1 MNVLQPGMRS
11 FILKILLAVVI
22 VAVADQAIGAGLL
35 YMRRHAGS
43 GSARE
48 IEYTTHQCNE
58 DVLIFGS
65 SRAMHHYVPSI
76 ITDSL
81 GLSCFNCGKD
91 GMSIFYNYG
100 RWQLSRG
107 HHTPKVIIY
116 DYSDLDH
123 EVNPGANNVF
133 QTELRPYYDS
143 PAIKEMFLE
152 TDPSEKYKVVS
163 SLYRNN
169 SKVLQLV
176 AGYIKQERFGDGFDP
191 LSGDIRQI
199 YKIKFNKSVDPLKYE
214 YLEKFIKE
222 AQHDG
227 IKVIFMASP
236 YFDGVNEVCPSEIKE
251 LFKKYHVDF
260 YDNEDLKGFTQNK
273 KLFKNM
279 RHLNKE
285 GAVAYTKIV
294 VGQIRKSLSQ

>member
-1 MNVLQPGMRS
+1 MKKIHPEMRS
-11 FILKILLAVVI
+11 FILKVLLAVSI
-22 VAVADQAIGAGLL
+22 VAVADQVIGAGLL

-43 GSARE
+43 GSAKD
-48 IEYTTHQCNE
+48 IEYTTYKCDE

-65 SRAMHHYVPSI
+65 SRAMHHYVPNI
-76 ITDSL
+76 IKDSL

-91 GMSIFYNYG
+91 GMSIFYSYG
-100 RWQLSRG
+100 RWQLLRG

-123 EVNPGANNVF
+123 EVSPSANNRF
-133 QTELRPYYDS
+133 QTELRPYYDT
-143 PAIKEMFLE
+143 PAIKELFMK
-152 TDPSEKYKVVS
+152 TDSSEKYKVVS
-163 SLYRNN
+163 RLYRNN

-176 AGYIKQERFGDGFDP
+176 AGYIKREGFSDGFTP
-191 LSGDIRQI
+191 LYGDIQQF
-199 YKIKFNKSVDPLKYE
+199 YKIRFKHTIDPLKYE

-222 AQHDG
+222 AQLDG
-227 IKVIFMASP
+227 TTVIFMTSP
-236 YFDGVNEVCPSEIKE
+236 YFDGANGVCPPAIKE
-251 LFKKYHVDF
+251 LFKKHHVDF

-285 GAVAYTKIV
+285 GAEAYTRVV
-294 VGQIRKSLSQ
+294 VGEIRKSLNL